1 MALRSSFLTFLV
13 CAALLPV
20 LFKAV
25 DAQGLKVGFYKKTCP
40 KAETIVRQTVASF
53 VAKDATVAAPLLSLH
68 FHDCFVRGCDGSVLL
83 DSTKGHLAEKDAT
96 PNLSLDGFDVIDTAK
111 AAVEA
116 ACPGVVSCADIV
128 ALAARDGVVLNNG
141 PSWQVE
147 TGRRDGRVS
156 SASEAVANLPSP
168 FTEISELKAIFAR
181 KGLSAE
187 DLAALSG
194 RIPHHRERHCNA
206 FTKRL
211 YNFTGKGDRD
221 PSLSPAYAQKLRSQC
236 PRGDETSIVEMD
248 PGSAVRFDTSYYA
261 RVVDRKGL
269 FRSDATL
276 LQEKV
281 TRDLV
286 YQYTGSTSDFFHDFG
301 VSMIKWAASASLRG
315 REERF
320 GSTALSSTPDIYI
333 YHNML
338 LSRQRLI
345 YI

>member
-1 MALRSSFLTFLV
+1 MAPRSSLLTFLV
-13 CAALLPV
+13 CAALLPL
-20 LFKAV
+20 LFEAA
-25 DAQGLKVGFYKKTCP
+25 DAQGLCVGFYKKTCP
-40 KAETIVRQTVASF
+40 KAETIVRETVAGF
-53 VAKDATVAAPLLSLH
+53 VAKDATVSAPLLRLH

-83 DSTKGHLAEKDAT
+83 NSTKGHLAEKDAT
-96 PNLSLDGFDVIDTAK
+96 PNLSLDGFDVIDTVK
-111 AAVEA
+111 AAVET

-128 ALAARDGVVLNNG
+128 ALVARDGVVLNNG

-156 SASEAVANLPSP
+156 LASEAVANVPSP
-168 FTEISELKAIFAR
+168 FTEIGELKAIFAR
-181 KGLSAE
+181 KGLSDK

-194 RIPHHRERHCNA
+194 RIPHHRNAHCNA
-206 FTKRL
+206 FSKRL

-221 PSLSPAYAQKLRSQC
+221 PSLSPR
-236 PRGDETSIVEMD
+236 DETSTVEMD

-276 LQEKV
+276 LQDKV

-301 VSMIKWAASASLRG
+301 VSMIKMGRIGVLTGARG
-315 REERF
+315 EIRKHC
-320 GSTALSSTPDIYI
+320 A
-333 YHNML
+333 HVNA
-338 LSRQRLI
+338 
-345 YI
+345 

>member
-194 RIPHHRERHCNA
+194 SHTIGNVHSNA

-261 RVVDRKGL
+261 RVVDRKGI

-301 VSMIKWAASASLRG
+301 VSMIKMGSIGVLTGARG
-315 REERF
+315 EIRKHC
-320 GSTALSSTPDIYI
+320 ALV
-333 YHNML
+333 NA
-338 LSRQRLI
+338 
-345 YI
+345 

>member
-1 MALRSSFLTFLV
+1 MAPRSSLLTFLV
-13 CAALLPV
+13 CAALLPL
-20 LFKAV
+20 LFEAA
-25 DAQGLKVGFYKKTCP
+25 DAQGLCVGFYKKTCP
-40 KAETIVRQTVASF
+40 KAETIVRETVAGF
-53 VAKDATVAAPLLSLH
+53 VAKDATVSAPLLRLH

-83 DSTKGHLAEKDAT
+83 NSTKGHLAEKDAT
-96 PNLSLDGFDVIDTAK
+96 PNLSLDGFDVIDTVK
-111 AAVEA
+111 AAVET

-128 ALAARDGVVLNNG
+128 ALVARDGVVLNNG

-156 SASEAVANLPSP
+156 LASEAVANVPSP
-168 FTEISELKAIFAR
+168 FTEIGELKAIFAR
-181 KGLSAE
+181 KGLSDK

-194 RIPHHRERHCNA
+194 SHTIGNAHCNA
-206 FTKRL
+206 FSKRL

-236 PRGDETSIVEMD
+236 PRGDETSTVEMD

-276 LQEKV
+276 LQDKV

-301 VSMIKWAASASLRG
+301 VSMIKMGRIGVLTGARG
-315 REERF
+315 EIRKHC
-320 GSTALSSTPDIYI
+320 A
-333 YHNML
+333 HVNA
-338 LSRQRLI
+338 
-345 YI
+345 